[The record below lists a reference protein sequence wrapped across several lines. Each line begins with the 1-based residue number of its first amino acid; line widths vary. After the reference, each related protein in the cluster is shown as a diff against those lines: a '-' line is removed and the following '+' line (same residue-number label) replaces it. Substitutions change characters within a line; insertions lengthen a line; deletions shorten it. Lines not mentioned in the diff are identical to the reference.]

1 MSPGEPKKKGLF
13 SRWLRPGAD
22 APDGPSPDPSSPD
35 LTPPTTPALESV
47 ELPPASDHDTAPPPA
62 DSETAETE
70 TETAEPE
77 TVAPPPAPTEPEPPA
92 RVGWFARLKQ
102 GMAKTSSRLT
112 EGITGLVTK
121 RKLDS
126 ETLEEL
132 EEVLLAADLGIET
145 SSRITAA
152 LAKGRFEKMVTS
164 AEIRETLAEEVAR
177 VLEPVARPLVIDAS
191 RKPHVVLVLGVNGS
205 GKTTTIGKLAAKL
218 SREGHRVMLAAG
230 DTFRAAAIDQLKVWG
245 ERTGAPV
252 IARDVGADASGLAF
266 DALKEARE
274 ANTDVLLIDTAGRL
288 QNKEGLMA
296 ELEKVV
302 RVLRKID
309 ETAPHDVLLVLDAT
323 TGQNA
328 MQQVEVF
335 GKRAGVTGLVM
346 TKLDGTAR
354 GGILVAIAAK
364 HGLPVHAIGVGE
376 GVEDLQSFSAKDY
389 ARAIAEL

>member
-1 MSPGEPKKKGLF
+1 MSTNEPKRKGF
-13 SRWLRPGAD
+13 FGRMFGSGETPPERQPDAQQPDAPAD
-22 APDGPSPDPSSPD
+22 ARADD
-35 LTPPTTPALESV
+35 TPPPEPTPETPA
-47 ELPPASDHDTAPPPA
+47 AAP
-62 DSETAETE
+62 
-70 TETAEPE
+70 
-77 TVAPPPAPTEPEPPA
+77 
-92 RVGWFARLKQ
+92 RKGWLDRLKS
-102 GMAKTSSRLT
+102 GLAKTSSRLT

-121 RKLDS
+121 KKLDQDTLD
-126 ETLEEL
+126 ELEEL
-132 EEVLLAADLGIET
+132 LLAADLGIET
-145 SSRITAA
+145 SERITKA
-152 LAKGRFEKMVTS
+152 LAKGRFEKS
-164 AEIRETLAEEVAR
+164 ISEEEIRETLAEEVAR
-177 VLEPVARPLVIDAS
+177 VLEPVARPLAIDEA

-218 SREGHRVMLAAG
+218 SREGRRVMLAAG

-266 DALKEARE
+266 DAMKAAEA
-274 ANTDVLLIDTAGRL
+274 AACDVLLIDTAGRL

-302 RVLRKID
+302 RVIRKVD
-309 ETAPHDVLLVLDAT
+309 PTAPHDVLLVLDAT

-335 GKRAGVTGLVM
+335 RERAGVTGLVM

-364 HGLPVHAIGVGE
+364 HALPVHAIGVGE
-376 GVEDLQSFSAKDY
+376 GVDDLQSFSAKDY
-389 ARAIAEL
+389 ARAIAEA